1 MFHGQ
6 GFLMSVHSEGRGKHR
21 VRYRDEDS
29 INRSRTFRRK
39 ADAEQFDRQVKKLKV
54 EVREHGYITIPSGFD
69 PDHPLAESMLIGQL
83 DDLLSA
89 LHPGY
94 RFTITTHDADGETE
108 LPLNG
113 SITWQA
119 QTEVDFRAETAD
131 QNRRFS
137 ELARRHPEIMGD
149 DGEID
154 YDNVA
159 ALRAAMDAEPDLF
172 GRTS

>member
-1 MFHGQ
+1 
-6 GFLMSVHSEGRGKHR
+6 MSVHSEGTGKHR
-21 VRYRDEDS
+21 VRYRDEDD

-39 ADAEQFDRQVKKLKV
+39 ADAERFDRRVKKLKA
-54 EVREHGYITIPSGFD
+54 EAREQGHLTIPPGFD
-69 PDHPLAESMLIGQL
+69 PDHPLAESMLIGHL
-83 DDLLSA
+83 DDLLAA

-94 RFTITTHDADGETE
+94 RFTIITHDADSETE

-119 QTEVDFRAETAD
+119 QTEADFRAETAD
-131 QNRRFS
+131 RSRRFN
-137 ELARRHPEIMGD
+137 ELARRHPKITGD

-172 GRTS
+172 GRAS

>member
-1 MFHGQ
+1 
-6 GFLMSVHSEGRGKHR
+6 
-21 VRYRDEDS
+21 
-29 INRSRTFRRK
+29 
-39 ADAEQFDRQVKKLKV
+39 
-54 EVREHGYITIPSGFD
+54 
-69 PDHPLAESMLIGQL
+69 MLIGQL
-83 DDLLSA
+83 DNLLTA

-119 QTEVDFRAETAD
+119 QTEADFQAETSD
-131 QNRRFS
+131 RNRRFN

-159 ALRAAMDAEPDLF
+159 ALRTAMDAEPDHF
-172 GRTS
+172 GRASFIGP